1 MVFLEECL
9 EFVFSFSSGFSPQVS
24 EGDFQDSWIICSEG
38 LGIGFVSSAERPR
51 HRWSDG
57 IVCYRSYFVE
67 AVHLRVLLSTP
78 DIGLKAVSL
87 SVWRLQ
93 SFVNL
98 PASPGIEVFVGQ
110 CRLNNIISDYNTKL
124 LTKHEKYC
132 NILCG
137 IYIEI
142 PTFSSN
148 AIFISQ

>member
-1 MVFLEECL
+1 MIFRTPELYAARVWEL
-9 EFVFSFSSGFSPQVS
+9 VSFPLLRGPDAADQMTLCAI
-24 EGDFQDSWIICSEG
+24 DHISW
-38 LGIGFVSSAERPR
+38 RP
-51 HRWSDG
+51 STC
-57 IVCYRSYFVE
+57 V
-67 AVHLRVLLSTP
+67 RVLLSTP

-98 PASPGIEVFVGQ
+98 SASPGIEVFVGQ
-110 CRLNNIISDYNTKL
+110 CRLNNIISEYNTKL

-148 AIFISQ
+148 SCCCAIFISQ